1 MLELTPTASEVVT
14 AIVTQQDLPETA
26 GMRITS
32 EEGAPAPNGSAPSRD
47 IRLSVVE
54 APQDDDQEVE
64 GAPVYVESGETAE
77 LLDDKV
83 LDANVEGEE
92 VQFRLMGQPG

>member
-1 MLELTPTASEVVT
+1 VLELTPTASEVVT

-32 EEGAPAPNGSAPSRD
+32 EEGTPTPNGAAPSRD

-54 APQDDDQEVE
+54 APQADDQEVE
-64 GAPVYVESGETAE
+64 GAPVYVEPGETAE

-83 LDANVEGEE
+83 LDAAVEGEE

>member
-1 MLELTPTASEVVT
+1 VLELTPTASEVVT
-14 AIVTQQDLPETA
+14 AIVTQQDLPESA

-32 EEGAPAPNGSAPSRD
+32 EEGAPAADGSAPSRD